1 MHACGLCGLVEIE
14 DSEWKVSSLEFTMRG
29 DNETE
34 GDRDRRVGI
43 FRGFG
48 IENEGI
54 QWERCWISLDKC
66 SRRIRMAISPAPALK

>member
-34 GDRDRRVGI
+34 GDEIGVW
-43 FRGFG
+43 GFS
-48 IENEGI
+48 EVLE
-54 QWERCWISLDKC
+54 
-66 SRRIRMAISPAPALK
+66 